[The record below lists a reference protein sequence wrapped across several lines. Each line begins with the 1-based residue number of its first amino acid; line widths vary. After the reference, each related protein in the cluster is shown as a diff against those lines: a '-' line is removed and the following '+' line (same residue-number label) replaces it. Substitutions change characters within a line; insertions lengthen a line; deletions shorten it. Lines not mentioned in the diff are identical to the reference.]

1 MLPSA
6 PRPARVQQ
14 EGLRWPGWW
23 GWVDLICLFLEVH
36 LEHGLSK
43 VYIFIFLYQGFMG
56 VSREGRGIPGSVF
69 SVGICL
75 AKLNYI
81 LGKEKISNNVRR
93 GDHGIVSFPGYH
105 FETLS
110 HNEVKKK

>member
-1 MLPSA
+1 M
-6 PRPARVQQ
+6 
-14 EGLRWPGWW
+14 
-23 GWVDLICLFLEVH
+23 DLICLFLEVH

-43 VYIFIFLYQGFMG
+43 VYIFIFLYQGFVG

-93 GDHGIVSFPGYH
+93 GIMELSVFQAI
-105 FETLS
+105 TLR
-110 HNEVKKK
+110 HLAIKK

>member
-14 EGLRWPGWW
+14 EGLGWPGWW
-23 GWVDLICLFLEVH
+23 GRVDLICLFLEVH

-43 VYIFIFLYQGFMG
+43 VYIFIFLYQGFVG

-93 GDHGIVSFPGYH
+93 GIMELSVFQAI
-105 FETLS
+105 TLR
-110 HNEVKKK
+110 HLAIKK